1 MLGVAVLSVM
11 VMLSGCGS
19 EVGAAGE
26 SASPSEAPPAT
37 SPTPSEA
44 SPGPTSDTVER
55 PTLEDISCDTML
67 DPLVDAALRATD
79 LTPAPK
85 PWTQF
90 GFEPSGAAIECP
102 WGYEG
107 GNHSAAYFAWS
118 AQSDDEAEQ
127 FLKVVEENGYATSE
141 DEAGTWIVPSDD
153 PNGVE
158 GMLIT
163 DEWIAFAPT
172 PELIPAIV
180 WAR

>member
-44 SPGPTSDTVER
+44 GPTSDTVER

-118 AQSDDEAEQ
+118 ALSDDEAEQ